1 MPEENVGVDNQAYVD
16 RDGNQNSV
24 ARAEEIEVV
33 NTQDD
38 IEEVETSSSS
48 NSWSPYLQVT

>member
-24 ARAEEIEVV
+24 ARAEERELVGC
-33 NTQDD
+33 NP
-38 IEEVETSSSS
+38 E
-48 NSWSPYLQVT
+48 